1 SLGAA
6 QVLPREA
13 FTAADEKPLRKQ
25 LWAAAVDPV
34 GGKVTPYL
42 LSTVKYGGSVAL
54 SGMAAGN
61 GVSTSVFP
69 FILRGVNLLGI
80 DSVYCPMPVRERVWQ
95 RLAGDWKPAGLES
108 MVNREVGLKEL
119 PQALED
125 ILASRI
131 RGRVLVNL
139 QK

>member
-1 SLGAA
+1 
-6 QVLPREA
+6 
-13 FTAADEKPLRKQ
+13 
-25 LWAAAVDPV
+25 
-34 GGKVTPYL
+34 
-42 LSTVKYGGSVAL
+42 
-54 SGMAAGN
+54 MAAGN